1 MYKKLKDIYFR
12 EQFYPHVW
20 GIFFNPFY
28 FSRKEL
34 SKSFKD
40 LLPKLHGRILDVGCG
55 NKPYESFALRSTE
68 YVGLEVDSEESRR
81 NKKADFFYDGK
92 TMPFQDGSFDS
103 AFSTQVLEHVIDPD
117 RFIKEIKRVLK
128 PDGLLLLSV
137 PFIWDE
143 HEQPYDFLR
152 YTSFGILNLMK
163 KNGFEIIEHRKNLAD
178 IRCLFQLCN
187 TYFYKMTKSNN
198 RILHIVMTSIYSTTF
213 NLLGLLLFRVFP
225 VNEDFF
231 LDNVVLAKRV

>member
-1 MYKKLKDIYFR
+1 MYNKLKAIYFR
-12 EQFYPHVW
+12 EQFYPNVL

-34 SKSFKD
+34 NKSFKD
-40 LLPKLHGRILDVGCG
+40 LLPKLQGRILDVGCG
-55 NKPYESFALRSTE
+55 TKPYEIFAIKSTE
-68 YVGLEVDSEESRR
+68 YIGLEVDSEESRR

-92 TMPFQDGSFDS
+92 SMPFHDSSFDS
-103 AFSTQVLEHVIDPD
+103 VFSTQVLEHVVDPD
-117 RFIKEIKRVLK
+117 GFIKEIKRVLK
-128 PDGLLLLSV
+128 QDGVLLLSV

-152 YTSFGILNLMK
+152 YTSFGIINLLK

-187 TYFYKMTKSNN
+187 TYFYKMTNVKN
-198 RILHIVMTSIYSTTF
+198 RPLQIIMTSVYSTIF
-213 NLLGLLLFRVFP
+213 NVLGLLLFKLFP

-231 LDNVVLAKRV
+231 LDNVVLAKRL